1 MTIELPTVGTAAAAT
16 LLALSAQAQT
26 LKPGL
31 WEVRQQTQS
40 GSGQMEQAMAQMQ
53 QQMASMSP
61 EQRKMMEDMMARQG
75 MGMNAGDTALKVC
88 LTREMVERNEMP
100 AQQQGDCTSTHSPRT
115 GNTMKIAFSC
125 TRPPSRGEGQI
136 SFLSPEAYTL
146 KMTTH
151 TTVRGQAETMTMD
164 GSGRWLSADCGAIKP
179 IAMPK
184 K

>member
-75 MGMNAGDTALKVC
+75 MGAGGTALKVC